1 MPMPGPDTCGDPSLG
16 DLTCNGIPCEGEST
30 CTVTEP
36 QCCCDA
42 SCFDFGD
49 CCADRAA
56 CCGVLA
62 GGAQGYSAGV
72 DAIASSALH
81 SGSREDFQA
90 FLEAGARRKSG
101 ARRRRANGTAAA
113 TERVRVPD
121 PDPDPVLG
129 PIRARAAASSTTAP
143 AATETRRE
151 APVFEIRGDRAS
163 VLDVG
168 GEGDVD
174 DARSFFREY
183 FAAEAP
189 PPETR

>member
-1 MPMPGPDTCGDPSLG
+1 MHPHEETIQY
-16 DLTCNGIPCEGEST
+16 IP
-30 CTVTEP
+30 
-36 QCCCDA
+36 
-42 SCFDFGD
+42 
-49 CCADRAA
+49 
-56 CCGVLA
+56 
-62 GGAQGYSAGV
+62 
-72 DAIASSALH
+72 LH
-81 SGSREDFQA
+81 A
-90 FLEAGARRKSG
+90 AGATPKQHHRFFFS
-101 ARRRRANGTAAA
+101 ARLSHLARST
-113 TERVRVPD
+113 D
-121 PDPDPVLG
+121 PT
-129 PIRARAAASSTTAP
+129 TTAP